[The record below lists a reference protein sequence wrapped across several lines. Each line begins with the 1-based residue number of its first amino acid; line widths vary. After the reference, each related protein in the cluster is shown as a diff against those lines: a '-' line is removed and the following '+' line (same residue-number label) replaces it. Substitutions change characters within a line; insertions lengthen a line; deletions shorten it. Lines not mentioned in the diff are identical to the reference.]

1 MNFSAILDI
10 SSFFIGMIINL
21 LLIALICYYFKRK
34 YENLEIAQ
42 NEQAKVLYQLLQQ
55 NSSPKVMNLNDVLKS
70 NDSFDKPKKSSLSD
84 LDSDT
89 DSDSESDT
97 DADLNAD
104 SDSDSDFNETELKSN
119 KMKNSDKIKTI
130 NLINL
135 DKNHSE
141 IEEIQVQTEKVEK
154 IDVEKV
160 DVEKRI
166 KVDIEPETKSES
178 EPKESKDELVLN
190 LDELDEIE
198 RDIEKDYSKMS
209 IKQLKEILT
218 VKGIVPTKMKKN
230 EMIELIEKSSITIDE
245 PEIES

>member
-55 NSSPKVMNLNDVLKS
+55 NSSPKVMNLNDILKES
-70 NDSFDKPKKSSLSD
+70 DKKSLSD
-84 LDSDT
+84 LDSDDS

-97 DADLNAD
+97 DDEKDSEVNA
-104 SDSDSDFNETELKSN
+104 
-119 KMKNSDKIKTI
+119 DKIKTI

-135 DKNHSE
+135 DKNE
-141 IEEIQVQTEKVEK
+141 VEMEEIQVEKVEVEEEAK
-154 IDVEKV
+154 IVDEEDLEK
-160 DVEKRI
+160 DT
-166 KVDIEPETKSES
+166 D
-178 EPKESKDELVLN
+178 KDN
-190 LDELDEIE
+190 
-198 RDIEKDYSKMS
+198 EKDYSKMS
-209 IKQLKEILT
+209 IKQLKEILS

-230 EMIELIEKSSITIDE
+230 EMIDLIEKSSVTINAE
-245 PEIES
+245 NE